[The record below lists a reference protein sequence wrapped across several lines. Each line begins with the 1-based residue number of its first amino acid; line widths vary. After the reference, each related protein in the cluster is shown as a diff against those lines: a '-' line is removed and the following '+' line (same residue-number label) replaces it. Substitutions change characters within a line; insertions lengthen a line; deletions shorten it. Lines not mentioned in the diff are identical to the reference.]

1 MKTLV
6 TSFAAALCLL
16 TSVTLNAQLNVSPS
30 NDGNALASSILGSGV
45 TISNVVL
52 NCGNNGAGLF
62 TGGNSTNIGLDNGVL
77 LTSGLATNAIGP
89 NTAGNT
95 SFTTNNGSD
104 PDLQS
109 LISQPLRDA
118 CVLSF
123 DFVPNAEM
131 ISVQYVFASEEYP
144 EFVCSS
150 FNDVFGFFVSGPNPS
165 GGNYAS
171 QNVALIPGTSLP
183 VAINTVNPGI
193 AGSQGSSSGC
203 TSLAYSSL
211 YVNNLGGTTIEYDGF
226 TVTLFAQVQ
235 VVPGQTY
242 TFKFAIAD
250 ASDSILDSGVFIK
263 GESFSIFT
271 CQAGNIGITFDDGS
285 TATHNAC
292 IGENETIM
300 VNTSSLVDSDYTFA
314 LTSGDGTILAYDVNG
329 DFTPEDFGLALYFVY
344 GISYDGVIELPL
356 VGGNIDDISAN
367 PEEGCFEVSNPLQV
381 NVGECCSLEVECPN
395 PNGGEVSCIDEAI
408 APGNDAIE
416 IIDSCG
422 AVSIGMTTQSEGD
435 GCPSNPTNLNYIYT
449 ISDGNAETTCTVSYT
464 VSDSEAPVLLNMP
477 ESAITVQCIEEVPT
491 FEPEWSDNCSI
502 EGINAISSI
511 AVDGCIQFIS
521 RSWSATD
528 ACGNTTSFGQTV
540 TIQDTTAPVFT
551 TQLENLTLE
560 CNEPLPAVQV
570 EATDNCG
577 EVTVTQKETVIDFNF
592 TTENCEGFRSQ
603 TQGGW
608 GSSANGDNPGTY
620 RDANFAAAFP
630 NGLTIGCN
638 NTLTLT
644 SSAAVQAFLPSGGQP
659 SVLPNGASIDAD
671 FGNTFAGQLVAAT
684 LTLGFDANDPNFS
697 SNNLSIAELIYNTGI
712 FTGMTVG
719 EVVAIANEV
728 IGGCSTEY
736 SPAQL
741 TQGLDLFNQNYV
753 DGTTDNGN
761 FSCEGETDECVYT
774 ILRCWIAEDT
784 CGNIATLGQEIT
796 VTDTTAPEFVDA
808 PEDFEL
814 NCNEDVPAAP
824 ELIAIDN
831 CDDELT
837 YSFNEETIVDGC
849 LVQIIRTWTAIDDC
863 DNIAE
868 HIQTITIIDDEA
880 PVIEEFPT
888 QIVLS
893 CEEVDD
899 YTIQATDNC
908 SEVEISYTDQL
919 QSGGCLGWLVRTWKA
934 TDACGNQ
941 TTAVQYIQII
951 DNTPP
956 TILGAGDD
964 EIVDCSSVPSVPEV
978 VAVDNCDGP
987 VSLSFNEEII
997 EGECE
1002 AEYTLVWTWTAIDYC
1017 ENTTVLQKTVQVV
1030 DNTAPEFTFIAPNA
1044 EISCGDDIPAAAYEV
1059 EDDCSE
1065 FEVNIEEDFEYG
1077 ICEANYTLTRT
1088 YTAIDACGNTAI
1100 ATQTIVV
1107 SDSEAPVFTFVP
1119 ENLVVECPQT
1129 AAVELAEAIDN
1140 CSELTVTYDDET
1152 VLNDCL
1158 LPTTTRTFTATDAC
1172 GNSNTAVQ
1180 IITTVDTQAPVL
1192 SGLPEAELVLDCT
1205 ADVPAPADVTAF
1217 DACEGELEVSFE
1229 ESFSGNFP
1237 PAGSSAFCAALT
1249 PGVFENGL
1257 LCTNQTP
1264 WSLVL
1269 FNFAG
1274 MGTQYYT
1281 TVEANWAEYPDGTAV
1296 LSGSV
1301 VSATNPNAG
1310 WSFTASFEDK
1320 LDWNAWSNQPF
1331 PTLFK
1336 DDCNITGD
1344 LHLDWLYYVMSEG
1357 SELIGW
1363 GDYEGSNL
1371 NLAHAP
1377 SNLFYGFQVG
1387 EGANNVNLNY
1397 GMGGWFF
1404 YEGIFNGEAVDG
1416 SGDFAF
1422 DFDCCPQYQIERVWT
1437 ATDCGGL
1444 TASFTQT
1451 IVFADLGGDLTASCD
1466 GDFNSD
1472 GLINTTDFTLM
1483 LGDMGC
1489 VGDCGCDL
1497 NNDQI
1502 VTTSDLVLF
1511 LGVYGSN
1518 CE

>member
-1 MKTLV
+1 M
-6 TSFAAALCLL
+6 L
-16 TSVTLNAQLNVSPS
+16 TSVTLDAQLNVSPS

-52 NCGNNGAGLF
+52 NCGNDGAGLF
-62 TGGNSTNIGLDNGVL
+62 TGGNSTNIGIDNGVL
-77 LTSGLATNAIGP
+77 LTSGLATDAIGP

-95 SFTTNNGSD
+95 SFITNNGSD

-144 EFVCSS
+144 EYVCSS
-150 FNDVFGFFVSGPNPS
+150 YNDVFGFFVSGPNPG
-165 GGNYAS
+165 GGNYVS
-171 QNVALIPGTSLP
+171 QNVALIPGTSWP
-183 VAINTVNPGI
+183 VAINTVNPGVS
-193 AGSQGSSSGC
+193 GSNGSSGGC
-203 TSLAYSSL
+203 STLAYSSL

-226 TVTLFAQVQ
+226 TVTLFAEVQ

-292 IGENETIM
+292 IGENETIS
-300 VNTSSLVDSDYTFA
+300 VNTSSLVNSDYTFA
-314 LTSGDGTILAYDVNG
+314 LTSADGTILAYDENG

-344 GISYDGVIELPL
+344 GISYDGVIDLPM
-356 VGGNIDDISAN
+356 VGGNIDDIAAN

-395 PNGGEVSCIDEAI
+395 PIGGQVSCFDDAI
-408 APGNDAIE
+408 APGTDAIE

-422 AVSIGMTTQSEGD
+422 AVSISIDNESEGD
-435 GCPSNPTNLNYIYT
+435 GCPSNPANLSYIYT
-449 ISDGNAETTCTVSYT
+449 ISDGNTETTCTVSYT
-464 VSDSEAPVLLNMP
+464 IA
-477 ESAITVQCIEEVPT
+477 
-491 FEPEWSDNCSI
+491 DN
-502 EGINAISSI
+502 
-511 AVDGCIQFIS
+511 V
-521 RSWSATD
+521 
-528 ACGNTTSFGQTV
+528 
-540 TIQDTTAPVFT
+540 APVFT

-560 CNEPLPAVQV
+560 CNEPLPSVQV
-570 EATDNCG
+570 EATDNCS
-577 EVTVTQKETVIDFNF
+577 EVTVTQKDTVIDFNF

-608 GSSANGDNPGTY
+608 GSPASGDNPGTY
-620 RDANFAAAFP
+620 RDANFATAFP
-630 NGLTIGCN
+630 DGLTIGCN

-644 SSAAVQAFLPSGGQP
+644 SSAAVEAFLPSGGQP
-659 SVLPNGASIDAD
+659 SELPNGASIDAN

-697 SNNLSIAELIYNTGI
+697 TNNLSIAELVYNTGI

-761 FSCEGETDECVYT
+761 FSCEGEANECVYT
-774 ILRCWIAEDT
+774 ILRCWIAEDA

-814 NCNEDVPAAP
+814 NCDEDVPAAP

-831 CDDELT
+831 CDEELM

-863 DNIAE
+863 ENIAE

-908 SEVEISYTDQL
+908 SEVEISFTDQS

-941 TTAVQYIQII
+941 STDVQYIQII

-956 TILGAGDD
+956 TILGAGED
-964 EIVDCSSVPSVPEV
+964 EIVDCTSVPAIPEV
-978 VAVDNCDGP
+978 VAVDNCEGQ

-1017 ENTTVLQKTVQVV
+1017 ENTTVVQKTVQVV
-1030 DNTAPEFTFIAPNA
+1030 DNTAPEFTFVAPNA
-1044 EISCGDDIPAAAYEV
+1044 EISCGDDIPAAAYEA

-1065 FEVNIEEDFEYG
+1065 FEVNIEEEFEYG

-1088 YTAIDACGNTAI
+1088 YTAVDACGNTAI
-1100 ATQTIVV
+1100 ATQTIVI

-1129 AAVELAEAIDN
+1129 ASVELAEANDN

-1205 ADVPAPADVTAF
+1205 ADVPAPAVVTAF
-1217 DACEGELEVSFE
+1217 DACEGELEVAFE

-1237 PAGSSAFCAALT
+1237 PAGSSAYCAALT
-1249 PGVFENGL
+1249 PGVFEDGL
-1257 LCTNQTP
+1257 LCTNQAP

-1296 LSGSV
+1296 LTGSV

-1331 PTLFK
+1331 PTSFK

-1357 SELIGW
+1357 SQLIGW
-1363 GDYEGSNL
+1363 GDYEGSSL

-1377 SNLFYGFQVG
+1377 TNLFYGFQVG

-1397 GMGGWFF
+1397 GIGGWFI
-1404 YEGIFNGEAVDG
+1404 YEGIFNGESVDG
-1416 SGDFAF
+1416 TGDFAF

-1437 ATDCGGL
+1437 ATDCSGL

-1451 IVFADLGGDLTASCD
+1451 IVFADLGGDLAASCA